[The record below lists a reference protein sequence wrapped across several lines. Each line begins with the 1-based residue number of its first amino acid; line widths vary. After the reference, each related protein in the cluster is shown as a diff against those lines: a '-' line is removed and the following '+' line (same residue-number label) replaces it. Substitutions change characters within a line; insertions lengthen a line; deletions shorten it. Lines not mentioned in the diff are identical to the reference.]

1 VEYLTI
7 IVLVFGSIIIGLVI
21 GQKLRRRRKP

>member
-1 VEYLTI
+1 VEYFTI

-21 GQKLRRRRKP
+21 GNRLRNKRKQ

>member
-1 VEYLTI
+1 MEYLTI

>member
-7 IVLVFGSIIIGLVI
+7 IVLVFGSLIIGLVI
-21 GQKLRRRRKP
+21 GQRLRRRRKP

>member
-7 IVLVFGSIIIGLVI
+7 IVLVFGSVIIGLAI
-21 GQKLRRRRKP
+21 GTRLRNRRKP

>member
-7 IVLVFGSIIIGLVI
+7 FVLVFGSIIIGLVI

>member
-1 VEYLTI
+1 MEYLTI
-7 IVLVFGSIIIGLVI
+7 FVLVFGSIIIGLVI